1 MGKDDKDRR
10 AGDKDNSGKARR
22 GGGGG
27 TSNKVTYRV
36 QWLEKGAVQSE
47 ACFTATALDELK
59 ARLTARGITFTVQ
72 TL

>member
-1 MGKDDKDRR
+1 MSRDDKKRR
-10 AGDKDNSGKARR
+10 QGDEDDSGKKRR
-22 GGGGG
+22 GSGGG
-27 TSNKVTYRV
+27 TSNGVTYRV